1 MEKATRQ
8 SWLLNPMSQDNLT
21 VDVLW
26 KFAADDYHKIEMGY
40 VPNDFPGDRY
50 FMFMEDNIFYIGMT
64 NGICTHILWFR
75 QSGNDYEV
83 YKIQMARNR
92 YYEREKQIKNELGT
106 IEMIFHDTLRAI
118 VQKG

>member
-8 SWLLNPMSQDNLT
+8 SWLLNPMSQDNIT

-26 KFAADDYHKIEMGY
+26 KFSADDYHKIEMGY

-64 NGICTHILWFR
+64 NGFCTHTLWFR
-75 QSGNDYEV
+75 KSGNDYEV

-92 YYEREKQIKNELGT
+92 HYEREKQIKRELST
-106 IEMIFHDTLRAI
+106 IKMIFQDTLRVSEI
-118 VQKG
+118 MQ